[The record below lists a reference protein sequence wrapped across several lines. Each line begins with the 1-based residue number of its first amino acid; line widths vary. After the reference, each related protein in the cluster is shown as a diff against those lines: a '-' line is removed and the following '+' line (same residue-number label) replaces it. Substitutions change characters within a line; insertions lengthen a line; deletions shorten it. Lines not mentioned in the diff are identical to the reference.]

1 MNFVENLMN
10 IAEISKNRENPGEIG
25 RNLVKIDRGLIS
37 FKGKIGSYL
46 QQEAFTRHTGQSLIC
61 YWSSFPKDFSFHA
74 YGLEKHQ

>member
-25 RNLVKIDRGLIS
+25 RNLVKIDRGLIR

-46 QQEAFTRHTGQSLIC
+46 
-61 YWSSFPKDFSFHA
+61 
-74 YGLEKHQ
+74 